1 MWKKIRV
8 VILLF
13 VLLVVGVNT
22 WRDMNQNWDKAIIV
36 LLHPI
41 NADGQTATEH
51 YIQQLSI
58 DDLDESKQYLMEQSK
73 QFRGQPIQVYFQLG
87 RELKNIPPK
96 VPENPS
102 LFNSILWSLEFRFYA
117 WKQHENGD
125 GAPAVTLYLNYY
137 DPQNIQSLK
146 HSTALEKGRIGS
158 VNLFASKKQ
167 SESNKVVLVHELLH
181 TFGAKDKY
189 DLNTGQPIFPLG
201 YAHPEQNPRYPQQYA
216 EIMGGYIPLSA
227 TKSKTPDNLE
237 DTMISDLTAQEIGWV
252 K

>member
-8 VILLF
+8 VILLMI
-13 VLLVVGVNT
+13 LLVVAVNA
-22 WRDMNQNWDKAIIV
+22 WRDMNQDWTKPIIV

-41 NADGQTATEH
+41 NADGQAATEK
-51 YIQQLSI
+51 YIHQLSI
-58 DDLDESKQYLMEQSK
+58 DDLDESKVYLAEQSTRY
-73 QFRGQPIQVYFQLG
+73 RGQPIAFYFQLG
-87 RELKNIPPK
+87 REIQQLPPK
-96 VPENPS
+96 VPES
-102 LFNSILWSLEFRFYA
+102 NSALDNILWSLKFRYYA
-117 WKQHENGD
+117 WKQHKKGD

-137 DPQNIQSLK
+137 DPKNIHSLK
-146 HSTALEKGRIGS
+146 HSVALERGRIGS

-189 DLNTGQPIFPLG
+189 DINTGQPIFPLG

-227 TKSKTPDNLE
+227 TKSKTPDDLQ
-237 DTMISDLTAQEIGWV
+237 DTMISDLTAQEMGWV